1 MLDIEQLVALKNEID
16 LASKQDLV
24 NLDQLRI
31 ELRQFETPRQ
41 IRDYSTTA
49 ISLVASD
56 GGNNR
61 LRFDPFEIQI
71 IRVVDSYGQEACMQ
85 VVSRYNDI
93 NQLSKQQFYDK
104 GSPKTALGYMMYD
117 LGVDSLQ
124 SLSPMLRPQKDSGGK
139 DALSSS
145 WVLVYR
151 ELVEWA
157 ILYERIRNGNF
168 VTDTLIAIDG
178 LLRSKVFSG
187 TLFISLIEKIQESI
201 KRIKQEQKRQVYLVG
216 VSKTSKVL
224 DRYRLAMMLEGI
236 MREPRPVFVRV
247 PRKIEELAYTWPEYT
262 RRPGDEEDGGEAAK
276 YVGGYLFL
284 AKFGPSPSDPIWPVD
299 LLLGQETEADK
310 IIAYLKTDA
319 ENGFPVPFYPKCI
332 QKAHDYSAIAGV
344 DMEILQQEIINAL
357 LNNMQTE
364 NDVLNLE
371 KFILTPKDPGEARY
385 E

>member
-1 MLDIEQLVALKNEID
+1 MLDVEQLLTLKREID
-16 LASKQDLV
+16 IASKQDLV
-24 NLDQLRI
+24 NLDQLRTEI
-31 ELRQFETPRQ
+31 KQLESPRQ

-71 IRVVDSYGQEACMQ
+71 IRVVDSYGQEACLQ

-93 NQLSKQQFYDK
+93 DQLSKNQFDNN
-104 GSPKTALGYMMYD
+104 GNPKTALGFMMND
-117 LGVDSLQ
+117 LGVNSLQ
-124 SLSPMLRPQKDSGGK
+124 KLSPMLRPQKDSNGN
-139 DALSSS
+139 DTLSPS

-178 LLRSKVFSG
+178 LLRSKVFSR
-187 TLFISLIEKIQESI
+187 TLFTKLIVKIQENI
-201 KRIKQEQKRQVYLVG
+201 KRIKQTQKRQVYLVG

-247 PRKIEELAYTWPEYT
+247 PREIEELAYTWPEYT
-262 RRPGDEEDGGEAAK
+262 RRPGDEEDGGEEAK

-284 AKFGPSPSDPIWPVD
+284 AKFGPSSSDPIWPVD

-310 IIAYLKTDA
+310 IIAYLKTDS

-332 QKAHDYSAIAGV
+332 QKAHDYSAIAGI

-357 LNNMQTE
+357 LNNMPTE
-364 NDVLNLE
+364 FDIINLE
-371 KFILTPKDPGEARY
+371 KYILQPKDPGEVRY